1 MDKSILYCSGA
12 CKKNYYIYHALLL
25 LCDENYSSMAC
36 FKTLHNLFFYLFS
49 NLTENKRNEV
59 VKMWMNTVQKP
70 PIDDAHY
77 YKVTFNWIKSITQK
91 DHVGYA
97 AYASKADLISKIVKP
112 FINGKGT
119 YVDYGAG
126 DCKFAKDMGTLLNL
140 KPFSIKV
147 PNGHVVQTPQTALCE
162 EIGMITTTELKIPK
176 DTRVLVFNFALHH
189 LDSVDIV
196 KEKIQEA
203 YAKLPLNAL
212 MVIYDH
218 NSDNDIWL
226 NLIHILIE
234 IKSFRGT
241 LPELLVFMKELT
253 GRYRSSYFDKE
264 NVTKWCKKVGFSF
277 KKHIQ
282 KPSQTKD
289 VCDKTTDLSN
299 TMVLCFKKQLKSRR
313 ITDTILT

>member
-1 MDKSILYCSGA
+1 MDNTILYCSGA
-12 CKKNYYIYHALLL
+12 CKKNYYIYHVLLI
-25 LCDENYSSMAC
+25 LCDDNYSSLAC
-36 FKTLHNLFFYLFS
+36 FRTLHNLIFYLFS
-49 NLTENKRNEV
+49 NIIENKRNEIV
-59 VKMWMNTVQKP
+59 RKWMDTLQKKT
-70 PIDDAHY
+70 DDEYY
-77 YKVTFNWIKSITQK
+77 YKITYNWIKSITQK
-91 DHVGYA
+91 DHIGYT

-112 FINGKGT
+112 FINGKGS

-140 KPFSIKV
+140 KPYSIKV

-189 LDSVDIV
+189 LDTIDIV

-203 YAKLPLNAL
+203 YAKLPVNAL

-226 NLIHILIE
+226 NLMHILIE
-234 IKSFRGT
+234 IKSFKGT
-241 LPELLVFMKELT
+241 LPELLKFMKVYIT
-253 GRYRSSYFDKE
+253 RYRSSFFNQNE
-264 NVTKWCKKVGFSF
+264 VTKWCKKVGFSF

-282 KPSQTKD
+282 KPSQTTD
-289 VCDKTTDLSN
+289 VCDKTTPLSN